1 MKTASSPTAAV
12 TGARLAPR
20 ATTLLLALGIHI
32 LGFTANATAA
42 PGDLDPEFG
51 TGGRVIID
59 QAGTEIWNHVLP
71 LPNGDVLVSGYTGYP
86 TNTQNHIIRLN
97 SKGEL
102 VPSFGNQGQITL
114 NLGGSIIRDLIALPG
129 GKILAVVRQVATP
142 IISLVRLQSNGSLD
156 TTFGGDGI
164 MGVDNLPSNFDGIT
178 GMALDPEGR
187 IVIAG
192 SVTTGGSVAV
202 LKFTQ
207 DGYPDTTF
215 SGDGM
220 AKPYVVAG
228 ADSVT
233 MAVQQDGKI
242 VIAGYVS
249 AGVDNYNLMVC
260 RVLTDGNLDSSFAS
274 AGKLVLDLHGGMDA
288 ANAICIRPNGKIVV
302 AGYTRTQ
309 PGNNDEYDKSLFVG
323 LDQNGAL
330 DNSFGSGGIVEIDV
344 SNAHEEIIAVNLMP
358 DGRIIAGCR
367 AVVGGGWLFAALRL
381 MPDGIPDS
389 TFGSGGI
396 VQIPNPDTYVYARA
410 DCMARDASGGILVI
424 GLANTQV
431 GQDGMLV
438 RLLGDPDSDRDGI
451 VDASETGTG
460 IYVSPFNTGTNPNN
474 RDTDG
479 DGLSDGD
486 EAYQYLTNPLVG
498 DTDLDGFLDGYELLT
513 GHSPLIAA
521 DHPALVAEVRTA
533 IEFTF
538 TAAIGKSYRIE
549 GSFDLSTWETVEDAI
564 AGNGSVIQRFYT
576 TRDMPKR
583 YFRVEES
590 AP

>member
-1 MKTASSPTAAV
+1 
-12 TGARLAPR
+12 
-20 ATTLLLALGIHI
+20 
-32 LGFTANATAA
+32 
-42 PGDLDPEFG
+42 
-51 TGGRVIID
+51 
-59 QAGTEIWNHVLP
+59 
-71 LPNGDVLVSGYTGYP
+71 
-86 TNTQNHIIRLN
+86 
-97 SKGEL
+97 
-102 VPSFGNQGQITL
+102 
-114 NLGGSIIRDLIALPG
+114 
-129 GKILAVVRQVATP
+129 
-142 IISLVRLQSNGSLD
+142 
-156 TTFGGDGI
+156 
-164 MGVDNLPSNFDGIT
+164 
-178 GMALDPEGR
+178 
-187 IVIAG
+187 
-192 SVTTGGSVAV
+192 
-202 LKFTQ
+202 
-207 DGYPDTTF
+207 
-215 SGDGM
+215 
-220 AKPYVVAG
+220 
-228 ADSVT
+228 
-233 MAVQQDGKI
+233 
-242 VIAGYVS
+242 
-249 AGVDNYNLMVC
+249 
-260 RVLTDGNLDSSFAS
+260 
-274 AGKLVLDLHGGMDA
+274 
-288 ANAICIRPNGKIVV
+288 
-302 AGYTRTQ
+302 
-309 PGNNDEYDKSLFVG
+309 LFVG